1 VDLAVFKLRVG
12 QRLGIVPT
20 AGSLESEDET
30 LIEGAYESLIA
41 ELLAHDL
48 ANWNASDAVPDEY
61 ADICIGMTAARLVD
75 EFELPEPRRSLML
88 AQSAFGM
95 NAPTPD
101 ERRLRRL
108 MAVPQFDD
116 ELATDYF

>member
-1 VDLAVFKLRVG
+1 
-12 QRLGIVPT
+12 LGIVPT
-20 AGSLESEDET
+20 AGSLEAEDET
-30 LIEGAYESLIA
+30 LVEGAYESLVA

-48 ANWNASDAVPDEY
+48 ANWNSTDAVPDEY
-61 ADICIGMTAARLVD
+61 ADICVGLTAARLVD
-75 EFELPEPRRSLML
+75 EFELPEPRRSLIL

-95 NAPTPD
+95 SAPTPD

-116 ELATDYF
+116 ELQADYF